1 MTDINRFNLMNV
13 ENFSVDVSHSVALIY
28 SPVSSVLMITF
39 VQNPCIM
46 KTNEVFNT
54 LKSMTEKAM
63 GTLKEEVS
71 DLKDRWAPAAE
82 EAGNRFEILKTDFK
96 ESLTAMESK
105 LAAVLSADDARWT
118 ELRQKIDELKLQLAL
133 GKAESLEVFE
143 EQQKKIQ
150 LQWSILKAN
159 LEKIPEYNSFQDEVK
174 SAFNDWRVRL
184 EIIKIQF
191 SLGKMELK
199 DNIRD
204 ISNDLGKE
212 LDHLGKA
219 IEAGAGIAGE
229 KFDRFESEVKKIFEK
244 YRK

>member
-1 MTDINRFNLMNV
+1 MNV

-71 DLKDRWAPAAE
+71 DLKNRWAPAAE
-82 EAGNRFEILKTDFK
+82 EAGNRFEVLKTDFK
-96 ESLTAMESK
+96 ESLTVMESK
-105 LAAVLSADDARWT
+105 LAMVLSADDARWT
-118 ELRQKIDELKLQLAL
+118 ELRQKMDELKLQLAL

-159 LEKIPEYNSFQDEVK
+159 LEKIPEYNSLQDEVK

>member
-1 MTDINRFNLMNV
+1 MNV

-28 SPVSSVLMITF
+28 SPVSSVLMFTF

-71 DLKDRWAPAAE
+71 DLKNRWAPAAE
-82 EAGNRFEILKTDFK
+82 EAGNRFEMLKTDFK

-105 LAAVLSADDARWT
+105 LAMVLSADDARWT

-159 LEKIPEYNSFQDEVK
+159 LEKIPEYNLLQDEVK